1 MHLNSTPLKS
11 IDIYIISF
19 LQRTSPQ
26 DVKLAL
32 VFFLLAFF
40 HYIPLVKLK
49 ITYFLSL
56 YVYSYFSNVSMELT
70 MLSHR
75 LDFKQVCHYSPPLYG
90 GLMGLVVYKI
100 VVAFYNFLAYRK

>member
-56 YVYSYFSNVSMELT
+56 YVYSYFSIVSMELT

-75 LDFKQVCHYSPPLYG
+75 LDFKQVCHYLHYM
-90 GLMGLVVYKI
+90 MGLVVYKI